1 MSCLYCFVRRSA
13 ERERERESDESDHG
27 GRREKENLGGF
38 GSGNVFGSS
47 SVLEALDHRLFFF
60 F

>member
-1 MSCLYCFVRRSA
+1 MFCSPKRR